1 MTRWV
6 RTLLAANILAF
17 FVQQTVP
24 GFTELLMFVP
34 RLALV
39 RPWTIVTYM
48 FLHAGFSHIA
58 FNMLSLYF
66 FGSRVES
73 RLGSGRFLWLY
84 LISGVS
90 GAALSFLFSFNA
102 SIYGASA
109 AVFGVS
115 LAFAMFWPREQI
127 FIWGVFPVEARVLV
141 IISTIITL
149 WSIGSGTGGGV
160 AHFAHLGGYVGAYVF
175 LKMIDPARTVAKF
188 RARTVAATG
197 SDRIANWKRVDVQKV
212 HEVNRDELNRILD
225 KVNEKGLGSLSPQE
239 KLFLS
244 NFVPPDDRP
253 VS

>member
-6 RTLLAANILAF
+6 RTLLVANILAYF
-17 FVQQTVP
+17 IQQTVP

-34 RLALV
+34 RLVLI

-48 FLHAGFSHIA
+48 FLHAGVSHIL
-58 FNMLSLYF
+58 FNMLALYF

-84 LISGVS
+84 LISGIS
-90 GAALSFLFSFNA
+90 GAALSFMFSFNSA
-102 SIYGASA
+102 IYGASA

-127 FIWGVFPVEARVLV
+127 FIWGIFPVEARVLV

-149 WSIGSGTGGGV
+149 WSIGSGFGGGV
-160 AHFAHLGGYVGAYVF
+160 AHFAHLGGYVGAYVY
-175 LKMIDPARTVAKF
+175 LKLVDPARTVAKF
-188 RARTVAATG
+188 RAKTVAPTS
-197 SDRIANWKRVDVQKV
+197 SDKIANWKRVDPQKV

-225 KVNEKGLGSLSPQE
+225 KINEKGLSSLSPQE

>member
-109 AVFGVS
+109 AP
-115 LAFAMFWPREQI
+115 LMP
-127 FIWGVFPVEARVLV
+127 
-141 IISTIITL
+141 
-149 WSIGSGTGGGV
+149 GS
-160 AHFAHLGGYVGAYVF
+160 AL
-175 LKMIDPARTVAKF
+175 D
-188 RARTVAATG
+188 
-197 SDRIANWKRVDVQKV
+197 
-212 HEVNRDELNRILD
+212 LN
-225 KVNEKGLGSLSPQE
+225 G
-239 KLFLS
+239 
-244 NFVPPDDRP
+244 
-253 VS
+253 